1 MALDGIVV
9 SNIVAELNANLGG
22 ARIAKIAQPEADE
35 LLLTLKSPNSGPGPA
50 TALSKR
56 EPSADLFHFGQ

>member
-9 SNIVAELNANLGG
+9 SNIVAELNANLAG

-35 LLLTLKSPNSGPGPA
+35 LLLTLKGPA
-50 TALSKR
+50 AALSKR
-56 EPSADLFHFGQ
+56 KPSADLFHFGQ